1 MANACSWCG
10 AAVQAADLSCPSCGA
25 EVDLAA
31 LVSESGWV
39 QLPGRRDMAK
49 LQFGHSY
56 CQIEGSF
63 VPVADV
69 ALAGDDFVYFS
80 HHVLLWMEPNVRIS
94 AMPLRGGW
102 KRMMA
107 GMPLIMT
114 QAHGPGRIAFSHDA
128 PGELIALPLQVGQ
141 VIDVREGHFM
151 TATGQVGYDW
161 FDPQVWYVIG
171 SGNEREVVYPVGYAM
186 DRFGAAVAPG
196 LLLLHAAG
204 NVFVRRLAAG
214 QSILV
219 KPTAFIFKDPS
230 VSMHLHIETPR
241 GGAFLWRGTT
251 RHIWLRLTGPGRV
264 GVKSVS
270 EPLEREH
277 DNLTNSSYATH
288 HQW

>member
-94 AMPLRGGW
+94 AMPRCQRLRCRPSTLRVLG
-102 KRMMA
+102 A
-107 GMPLIMT
+107 SL
-114 QAHGPGRIAFSHDA
+114 HDT
-128 PGELIALPLQVGQ
+128 GS
-141 VIDVREGHFM
+141 
-151 TATGQVGYDW
+151 AT
-161 FDPQVWYVIG
+161 
-171 SGNEREVVYPVGYAM
+171 N
-186 DRFGAAVAPG
+186 
-196 LLLLHAAG
+196 
-204 NVFVRRLAAG
+204 
-214 QSILV
+214 
-219 KPTAFIFKDPS
+219 
-230 VSMHLHIETPR
+230 
-241 GGAFLWRGTT
+241 TT
-251 RHIWLRLTGPGRV
+251 R
-264 GVKSVS
+264 
-270 EPLEREH
+270 
-277 DNLTNSSYATH
+277 
-288 HQW
+288 